1 MFDVHQPSGFQ
12 EESELNGNKSLMA
25 YQVAKVYSGQ
35 MTKVIDVASLLG
47 QCKAYPTVDAADWAA
62 FLLANE
68 HVLEPARASSTL
80 KLLLG
85 RLARGPTVGG
95 EPDFSQR
102 RPQLLFWRHNL
113 CWKKKQTQIFT

>member
-47 QCKAYPTVDAADWAA
+47 QCKAYPTVDAAD
-62 FLLANE
+62 
-68 HVLEPARASSTL
+68 
-80 KLLLG
+80 
-85 RLARGPTVGG
+85 
-95 EPDFSQR
+95 
-102 RPQLLFWRHNL
+102 
-113 CWKKKQTQIFT
+113 